1 VKLFHL
7 DLCILTQPAYPVY
20 SIDKV
25 STQNP
30 QTSFSKQ
37 KRKIGKKEDRV
48 PYLGIGEVVG
58 GMDKVLLSSNA
69 TPGYILLV
77 GDDPSMLVPPGTHR
91 CLDVFG
97 KALTFLPHERKKCGC
112 YETHPSLQGC
122 TDVAR
127 ICLKNS

>member
-1 VKLFHL
+1 M
-7 DLCILTQPAYPVY
+7 
-20 SIDKV
+20 S
-25 STQNP
+25 
-30 QTSFSKQ
+30 SFSKH

-48 PYLGIGEVVG
+48 LYLGIGEVVG
-58 GMDKVLLSSNA
+58 GMDKVLLSSSA
-69 TPGYILLV
+69 SCGFV
-77 GDDPSMLVPPGTHR
+77 GADPSMLVPPCMHR